1 MDYYINIGGL
11 ILNEVTSVE
20 ESSDRDIKEY
30 KGIGQG
36 SFPVADTKSLR
47 TWTISCRLTEKNE
60 RGLPNWR
67 SASEMFSKFEV
78 LLSTK
83 DSSRFIFVSD
93 NHSESLLCLLKSY
106 SKKEVYDGV
115 YDVTLKVMEYVPTG
129 VKSEDVPYIARPG
142 KVPVAATTIPKGGNA
157 YSEIKKATGE
167 LATQGMNTLADR
179 NRSER
184 NQNLANQAAA
194 KLVERNTQKT
204 IENAALAK
212 PGDQIVTVHQSRE
225 SIQKQNE
232 AIINGVKSAFDSMK
246 NALSKFREEHGSPS
260 NYEPTKRW

>member
-20 ESSDRDIKEY
+20 ESSGRDIKEY

-142 KVPVAATTIPKGGNA
+142 KVPAAVTTIPKGGNA

-167 LATQGMNTLADR
+167 LA
-179 NRSER
+179 
-184 NQNLANQAAA
+184 NQAMV
-194 KLVERNTQKT
+194 KLVERNLEK
-204 IENAALAK
+204 IKEKENAALAK
-212 PGDQIVTVHQSRE
+212 PGDLVEIVATAKYGPTEIHSYALKGQDPNPTLTKGL
-225 SIQKQNE
+225 Q
-232 AIINGVKSAFDSMK
+232 SAFSSMN
-246 NALSKFREEHGSPS
+246 NAINSFLKSKGV
-260 NYEPTKRW
+260 PTRFD